1 MRPNDAMVSA
11 CERALAWWSDHPE
24 AREFCEPWML
34 RFARSCRSPKTWA
47 SLVRVAEWYS
57 EHSSFRGAPGF
68 FSDQPTAER
77 VAWNLL
83 GGDAGERWA
92 ADAMAAGPS
101 EYSSISDV
109 YDQLEAEADQRE
121 KAAAMADPTMVVDV
135 TLERDALV
143 ASAAAI
149 QMSASDWYSP
159 DLFESLGGQKP
170 QWGGVILVE
179 GMLTDDKR
187 YLTPGGGT
195 WRKLPFPMRT
205 QQADIGAHD
214 GAEAIGPFTGL
225 KRSTPAEVKAMADID
240 LPADSTPIWAHGL
253 FDESDI
259 ARTAGRQ
266 ISNGTKMGVSVDLV
280 DVTLDLPDSP
290 EDQDRVMMGELP
302 LVIASYKIAGA
313 TQCDIQAF
321 EFSRLRILGDLPSA
335 PEEIEALV
343 ASGGRLEG
351 LTFQAVMPLS
361 WIQEA
366 PVEELAAVEPCS
378 DFQPDEGDAKTCSQC
393 GHRDY
398 RHEAKAAAEDVE
410 SFGDVVE
417 PVTAADMNDIPET
430 LVASGAPRPP
440 AEWFLAGVYTG
451 VRPVS
456 IDEPDESGLR
466 RIHGHVAAWGSCHI
480 GFAGKCVDVPRGL
493 DYASFQGD
501 RVPQSVTCS
510 DGSVVKAGP
519 VVMDT
524 VHPSLKASASD
535 AGAHYA
541 HTGCLAAQVRLYEDK
556 HGLQMAGW
564 VMPGLSDE
572 HLARLSASD
581 YSPDWRPRA
590 SANGGRGVVAVLAVP
605 VSGFNL
611 GLVASAGKLDDSLD
625 DSLDELAIIGTSWT
639 PHAAALASRKVD
651 VLRRLDVPVSA
662 DLEALAASV
671 EPPEVSA
678 RKVAVLARLRGDTS
692 GCGCGCEGT
701 CGVAAG

>member
-1 MRPNDAMVSA
+1 VARLSA
-11 CERALAWWSDHPE
+11 
-24 AREFCEPWML
+24 
-34 RFARSCRSPKTWA
+34 
-47 SLVRVAEWYS
+47 
-57 EHSSFRGAPGF
+57 
-68 FSDQPTAER
+68 
-77 VAWNLL
+77 
-83 GGDAGERWA
+83 
-92 ADAMAAGPS
+92 
-101 EYSSISDV
+101 
-109 YDQLEAEADQRE
+109 
-121 KAAAMADPTMVVDV
+121 
-135 TLERDALV
+135 
-143 ASAAAI
+143 
-149 QMSASDWYSP
+149 
-159 DLFESLGGQKP
+159 
-170 QWGGVILVE
+170 
-179 GMLTDDKR
+179 
-187 YLTPGGGT
+187 
-195 WRKLPFPMRT
+195 
-205 QQADIGAHD
+205 QQIG
-214 GAEAIGPFTGL
+214 
-225 KRSTPAEVKAMADID
+225 
-240 LPADSTPIWAHGL
+240 
-253 FDESDI
+253 
-259 ARTAGRQ
+259 
-266 ISNGTKMGVSVDLV
+266 NGTKPGVSVDLV
-280 DVTLDLPDSP
+280 DVVLDLPTDP
-290 EDQDRVMMGELP
+290 ADQDKVMMGELP
-302 LVIASYKIAGA
+302 LIIKTYKIAGA
-313 TQCDIQAF
+313 TQVDIPAF
-321 EFSRLRILGDLPSA
+321 EFARLSIVGDLPSA

-351 LTFQAVMPLS
+351 MTFQAVMPLS

-366 PVEELAAVEPCS
+366 PVEELASVEPCS
-378 DFQPDEGDAKTCSQC
+378 KFEPDPKDEKTCSQC

-398 RHEAKAAAEDVE
+398 RHDAKAAAEDVE
-410 SFGDVVE
+410 ELAAE
-417 PVTAADMNDIPET
+417 PEPDT

-480 GFAGKCVDVPRGL
+480 GFAGRCVDVPRGL
-493 DYASFQGD
+493 DYSSFQGD

-510 DGSVVKAGP
+510 DGSIVKAGP

-556 HGLQMAGW
+556 HGLQMQGW

-611 GLVASAGKLDDSLD
+611 GLVASGAEQDGEP
-625 DSLDELAIIGTSWT
+625 DELAIIGTSWT

-678 RKVAVLARLRGDTS
+678 RKVAVLARLRGES
-692 GCGCGCEGT
+692 CHCGCGGT
-701 CGVAAG
+701 CG